1 MNEWSNMFNVRQ
13 AVILAAGVGSR
24 LKGAIDDRPK
34 GFIKLGQ
41 RAIIEE
47 SIVKLIHA
55 NITDIVIVTG
65 YCKEFYEQL
74 SQRFSVIRTIWN
86 PDFAGSGS
94 MRSFCVASPYINSD
108 FLLLESDL
116 IYEYN
121 ALQTL
126 QDSRL
131 DSCILLSGETGSGD
145 EVYVGISGHRVVNM
159 SKKRSDIS
167 CLGGELVGISKI
179 SQELYRRMIN
189 IFPKK
194 CQHNCQYHYED
205 CLTDISD
212 DIAIHYHCIEDLAW
226 TEIDDENHLTRAQEE
241 IYPLIK
247 QRDSGITVT
256 RKGDRYVLLNTGQTA
271 TTDTVEQAM
280 LDNAI

>member
-1 MNEWSNMFNVRQ
+1 MLNVRQ

-24 LKGAIDDRPK
+24 LKGTLDDRPK
-34 GFIKLGQ
+34 GFIKLGE

-47 SIVKLIHA
+47 SIIKLIHA

-65 YCKEFYEQL
+65 YHQEFYERL
-74 SQRFSVIRTIWN
+74 SEKFAVIRTIWN
-86 PDFAGSGS
+86 LDFAGSGS
-94 MRSFCVASPYINSD
+94 MRSFCVAAPCINSD

-116 IYEYN
+116 SYEYE

-126 QDSRL
+126 QSSSL

-145 EVYVGISGHRVVNM
+145 EVYVGVSGQRIVNM
-159 SKKRSDIS
+159 SKKRSDIT

-194 CQHNCQYHYED
+194 CQYHYED
-205 CLTDISD
+205 CLTDISG
-212 DIAIHYHCIEDLAW
+212 DIAIHYHYIEDLAW
-226 TEIDDENHLTRAQEE
+226 TEIDDENQLTRAQEK

-247 QRDSGITVT
+247 QRDSEITVVK
-256 RKGDRYVLLNTGQTA
+256 KGDRYVLLNTGHTA
-271 TTDTVEQAM
+271 TTDTVKHKAV
-280 LDNAI
+280 

>member
-1 MNEWSNMFNVRQ
+1 MFNVRQ

-24 LKGAIDDRPK
+24 LKGTLDDRPK
-34 GFIKLGQ
+34 GFIKLGE

-47 SIVKLIHA
+47 SIAKLIHA

-65 YCKEFYEQL
+65 YCPEFYERL
-74 SQRFSVIRTIWN
+74 SEKFAVIRTIWN

-116 IYEYN
+116 SYEYK

-126 QDSRL
+126 QSSSL
-131 DSCILLSGETGSGD
+131 GSCILLSGETGSGD
-145 EVYVGISGHRVVNM
+145 EVYVGISGQRVVNM
-159 SKKRSDIS
+159 SKKRSDIT

-189 IFPKK
+189 ICPKK
-194 CQHNCQYHYED
+194 CKHNRQYHYED

-212 DIAIHYHCIEDLAW
+212 DIAIRYHYIEDLAW
-226 TEIDDENHLTRAQEE
+226 TEIDDENQLTRAQEK

-247 QRDSGITVT
+247 QRDSGITVAK
-256 RKGDRYVLLNTGQTA
+256 KGNRYVLLNTGHTA
-271 TTDTVEQAM
+271 TTDTVTQVTF
-280 LDNAI
+280 DKAI

>member
-1 MNEWSNMFNVRQ
+1 MFNVRQ
-13 AVILAAGVGSR
+13 AIILAAGVGAR
-24 LKGAIDDRPK
+24 LKGRLDDRPK
-34 GFIKLGQ
+34 GFIKLGE
-41 RAIIEE
+41 RTIIEE
-47 SIVKLIHA
+47 SIAKLIHA

-65 YCKEFYEQL
+65 YCPEFYEQL
-74 SQRFSVIRTIWN
+74 SEKFAVVRTIWN
-86 PDFAGSGS
+86 QDFAGSGS

-116 IYEYN
+116 SYEYK

-126 QDSRL
+126 QNSPL
-131 DSCILLSGETGSGD
+131 DSCILLSGETRSGD
-145 EVYVGISGHRVVNM
+145 EVYVGVSGQRVVNM
-159 SKKRSDIS
+159 SKKRSDIA

-189 IFPKK
+189 VCPKK
-194 CQHNCQYHYED
+194 CKHNRQYHYED

-212 DIAIHYHCIEDLAW
+212 DIAIHYHYIEDLAW
-226 TEIDDENHLTRAQEE
+226 TEIDDENQLTRARKK

-256 RKGDRYVLLNTGQTA
+256 RKGDRYVLLNTGQTT
-271 TTDTVEQAM
+271 TTDTVKQVM
-280 LDNAI
+280 LDRAI

>member
-1 MNEWSNMFNVRQ
+1 MPNVRQ

-24 LKGAIDDRPK
+24 LKGTLDDRPK
-34 GFIKLGQ
+34 GVIRLGE

-47 SIVKLIHA
+47 SIAKLIHA

-65 YCKEFYEQL
+65 YCSEFYEQL
-74 SQRFSVIRTIWN
+74 SEKFAVVRTIWN
-86 PDFAGSGS
+86 PDFVGSGS
-94 MRSFCVASPYINSD
+94 MRSFCVAAPYINRD

-116 IYEYN
+116 SYEYK

-126 QDSRL
+126 QNSPL

-145 EVYVGISGHRVVNM
+145 EVYVGVSGRRVVNM
-159 SKKRSDIS
+159 SKKRSDIA
-167 CLGGELVGISKI
+167 CLGGERVGISKI
-179 SQELYRRMIN
+179 SQELYRRKNHIC
-189 IFPKK
+189 PKK
-194 CQHNCQYHYED
+194 CKHNRQYHYED

-212 DIAIHYHCIEDLAW
+212 DIAIHYHYIEDLAW
-226 TEIDDENHLTRAQEE
+226 TEIDDQNQLTRAHEK

-256 RKGDRYVLLNTGQTA
+256 RKGDRYVLLNTGHTA
-271 TTDTVEQAM
+271 ITNTVEQVTFDKAV
-280 LDNAI
+280 